1 MTAKPSIKILMMH
14 LTCKTLFVLLLVMFS
29 WSPAYGQE
37 SIRLFTQ
44 GTTHTFAEDLHCMDN
59 TTALL
64 VSKKL
69 KLCPEKCSLKLEE
82 LQKLYEVDLK
92 TLTTKLEIQKKKY
105 TDIISEKNITID
117 KIQIAAIDEVS
128 KIEGS
133 VWWKVTLGVVSGLA
147 VGIGTTY
154 LIMEYAR

>member
-1 MTAKPSIKILMMH
+1 ML
-14 LTCKTLFVLLLVMFS
+14 S
-29 WSPAYGQE
+29 WSPAYGQD
-37 SIRLFTQ
+37 SNAPIQLFKK
-44 GTTHTFAEDLHCMDN
+44 GDTFTFVEDLHCMN
-59 TTALL
+59 NETALA

-69 KLCPEKCSLKLEE
+69 RLCPDKCSLKLEE

-117 KIQIAAIDEVS
+117 KIQIASIDEIS

-133 VWWKVTLGVVSGLA
+133 VWWKVTLGVVGGLA
-147 VGIGTTY
+147 VGIGATY
-154 LIMEYAR
+154 LVMEYAR

>member
-1 MTAKPSIKILMMH
+1 MNN
-14 LTCKTLFVLLLVMFS
+14 
-29 WSPAYGQE
+29 E
-37 SIRLFTQ
+37 
-44 GTTHTFAEDLHCMDN
+44 
-59 TTALL
+59 TALA

-69 KLCPEKCSLKLEE
+69 RLCPDKCSLKLEE

-117 KIQIAAIDEVS
+117 KIQIASIDEIS

-133 VWWKVTLGVVSGLA
+133 VWWKVTLGVVGGLA
-147 VGIGTTY
+147 VGIGATY
-154 LIMEYAR
+154 LVMEYAR